1 MELLTI
7 SSNDQLTEDRED
19 IPPDSKGLFPLAE
32 QDLKTRAMRFNKEK
46 PVIFLTSRV
55 HPGET
60 PGSFV
65 LNGFLD
71 LLTDMKND

>member
-1 MELLTI
+1 M
-7 SSNDQLTEDRED
+7 SEDREN
-19 IPPDSKGLFPLAE
+19 IPPDSKGLFPLAAKDPE
-32 QDLKTRAMRFNKEK
+32 TRAMRFNKEK

-71 LLTDMKND
+71 LLTDMKSE